1 MKLETH
7 AKIGI
12 WVGIIS
18 LIIGMSFFTLH
29 ESQSL
34 KYEYGRL
41 FVDPQEMYDKLVSTG
56 TADAFIEKH
65 QYFYEEFDI
74 RRDGSSRL
82 ELYSINNQTGN
93 RLQLNINYDQDDD
106 KIREYINCNYNHR
119 YYEQMQ
125 NIMRESAVWSS
136 AHEMYPAPFLPHLE
150 GHAED
155 QFVKDF
161 IKNTD
166 CLDDPKIIL
175 DSHESIVGGLK
186 LEPYPSKPLPSAI
199 LCGPGAIYI
208 DGMCLVKD

>member
-41 FVDPQEMYDKLVSTG
+41 FVDPQEMYDKLASTG
-56 TADAFIEKH
+56 TIEAFIEKH
-65 QYFYEEFDI
+65 PYFYEEFDI
-74 RRDGSSRL
+74 RRDGSGRL

-93 RLQLNINYDQDDD
+93 RLQLNVNYDQDDD
-106 KIREYINCNYNHR
+106 KIRERINCDYSHR
-119 YYEQMQ
+119 FYEQIQ
-125 NIMRESAVWSS
+125 SSMRESVGIISFEPSPPVFPEAFVPYLDGY
-136 AHEMYPAPFLPHLE
+136 AQ
-150 GHAED
+150 D

-166 CLDDPKIIL
+166 CLDDP
-175 DSHESIVGGLK
+175 
-186 LEPYPSKPLPSAI
+186 EPELI
-199 LCGPGAIYI
+199 E
-208 DGMCLVKD
+208 D